1 METILQ
7 LSRNMAHNSSPSL
20 DLKYSPQISSSL
32 ARNSSSS
39 PPSMDMK
46 FSPTE
51 SLKLSSR
58 DNKRIERRKPNW
70 TEAENVFLLDQ
81 FNIHREILTCKA
93 TDASTNL
100 KKQEIWRLICQNL
113 NQHNTLVRRTP
124 AEVRRKWKN
133 LVTAAKKEV
142 WEMRHQIHLGGGG
155 SNGRKIS
162 ELSQRV
168 LQLHSSGGFSSTNPN
183 GLYGTLLSAGLIAP
197 PRPGGPSS
205 IHSLSGD
212 KYGNGGG
219 GGKYGD
225 DDKSF
230 IPSHFTPIITLS
242 ESNNNHISL
251 LGSGGHSGHSG
262 DGPPSPLSEDDDGES
277 SDSRNATEFMS
288 DSGIYEQEGIDLRVN
303 VGMKNGSFSNCE
315 SNGSRLLSSGLK
327 GRIGNGPLTNG
338 NHHND
343 DENEDDDEDPDDDH
357 MDNMSLIRFSSHLG
371 LVPKNKFTSN
381 NFNSNHRASNS
392 NGNGSVPYH
401 HLGGFGAAL
410 HNLRSS
416 ALAGSGGGIVG
427 GVGVVGSGGNG
438 EEPDLKFRSNTII
451 EEEEEAAAA
460 VRNNK
465 SSESTEEIVVNPAVN
480 GELIDATLKLR
491 NHFIA
496 TMQESDLLSRLY
508 KERLELQ
515 IEVLKLKKVKLNQEL
530 KSPAVLKRLNRVN
543 GCLKGLKLRNK
554 REGFAWKL
562 KPTNTW
568 MNIRQDF
575 LMGRKEKCKNEDKST
590 NTEVMVNGI
599 GESEDDVENKDIK

>member
-7 LSRNMAHNSSPSL
+7 LSRRMAHNSSPS
-20 DLKYSPQISSSL
+20 
-32 ARNSSSS
+32 
-39 PPSMDMK
+39 SMDMK
-46 FSPTE
+46 YSPTE

-155 SNGRKIS
+155 ANGRKIS

-197 PRPGGPSS
+197 PGGGGGPSS
-205 IHSLSGD
+205 LHSLSGD
-212 KYGNGGG
+212 KYGSG
-219 GGKYGD
+219 GGKYAD
-225 DDKSF
+225 DDKSY

-242 ESNNNHISL
+242 ESNNNHINL
-251 LGSGGHSGHSG
+251 MGSGAHSGHSG
-262 DGPPSPLSEDDDGES
+262 DGPPSPLSEEDDDES

-303 VGMKNGSFSNCE
+303 VGMKNGSV
-315 SNGSRLLSSGLK
+315 NGGGGVVPGIK
-327 GRIGNGPLTNG
+327 GRILPLTNG
-338 NHHND
+338 NHHHNLHD
-343 DENEDDDEDPDDDH
+343 DPDDDEDDQEDEQIED
-357 MDNMSLIRFSSHLG
+357 MSLIRFSSHLG
-371 LVPKNKFTSN
+371 LVPKNKIGLTNN
-381 NFNSNHRASNS
+381 NFHHNHMNGPT
-392 NGNGSVPYH
+392 GNGPLPYPH
-401 HLGGFGAAL
+401 HLGGIGAAL
-410 HNLRSS
+410 QSLRGGPLGS
-416 ALAGSGGGIVG
+416 LGSGGSGTGPDRDHLEDG
-427 GVGVVGSGGNG
+427 G
-438 EEPDLKFRSNTII
+438 
-451 EEEEEAAAA
+451 
-460 VRNNK
+460 RNNK
-465 SSESTEEIVVNPAVN
+465 SSESTEEIVVNSNVN

-496 TMQESDLLSRLY
+496 TMKESDLLSSLY

-515 IEVLKLKKVKLNQEL
+515 IDVLKLRKAKLNQEL
-530 KSPAVLKRLNRVN
+530 SKSPVKRLNKVN
-543 GCLKGLKLRNK
+543 G
-554 REGFAWKL
+554 GFKDFSKPRSRKNGFVWKL
-562 KPTNTW
+562 KPRNTW
-568 MNIRQDF
+568 MNIKSELF
-575 LMGRKEKCKNEDKST
+575 SRKEIIKNEDKST
-590 NTEVMVNGI
+590 NTEVLVNGNA
-599 GESEDDVENKDIK
+599 ESEDERDTKKN